1 MLYSANR
8 MVEKKA
14 GAADTLLAN
23 SQGLTK
29 VALKP

>member
-8 MVEKKA
+8 TVEKKA

-29 VALKP
+29 VAVKP